1 MKGTIQQLLA
11 EIVAAKLRHN
21 EASNDIKRIDKDIN
35 DFSNDKDS
43 KLAELK
49 STLDIFKKA
58 QSKQSITVKALQK
71 EVQVARLDS
80 EQSGA
85 DLGAAKEQLA
95 EIQNT
100 LKAQDAE
107 IKALQKEA
115 AGIKV
120 RNQHNSRT

>member
-1 MKGTIQQLLA
+1 M
-11 EIVAAKLRHN
+11 RHN

-80 EQSGA
+80 EQCEA

-107 IKALQKEA
+107 MKALQKETA
-115 AGIKV
+115 DIKV
-120 RNQHNSRT
+120 RNQHNSRTQ